1 LTLVDI
7 DFNSE
12 PVKINV
18 RAETSKSGEDR
29 ETYIS
34 KEASDALRDYLS
46 RYFGWKEDST
56 NKKIQ
61 SLRIFGRT
69 NKIKEGDSFRLP
81 TPQEQLSDSINL
93 QKALI
98 RAINKVPDLN
108 KIGRNG
114 RLKFILSCI
123 EKNKPLYKTDI
134 RFLESM
140 TDRLEWRIERLK
152 GNTDAK
158 QKEKHSRTLISN
170 KELDEI
176 IDRKDAIQ
184 RCIRL

>member
-1 LTLVDI
+1 MATDLL
-7 DFNSE
+7 N
-12 PVKINV
+12 
-18 RAETSKSGEDR
+18 AGM
-29 ETYIS
+29 
-34 KEASDALRDYLS
+34 
-46 RYFGWKEDST
+46 
-56 NKKIQ
+56 
-61 SLRIFGRT
+61 
-69 NKIKEGDSFRLP
+69 GD
-81 TPQEQLSDSINL
+81 E
-93 QKALI
+93 
-98 RAINKVPDLN
+98 
-108 KIGRNG
+108 G

-176 IDRKDAIQ
+176 IDRKDASTEMYTPV
-184 RCIRL
+184 RKNSSFLARLFSR

>member
-1 LTLVDI
+1 MNHKTMATDLL
-7 DFNSE
+7 N
-12 PVKINV
+12 
-18 RAETSKSGEDR
+18 AGM
-29 ETYIS
+29 
-34 KEASDALRDYLS
+34 
-46 RYFGWKEDST
+46 
-56 NKKIQ
+56 
-61 SLRIFGRT
+61 
-69 NKIKEGDSFRLP
+69 GD
-81 TPQEQLSDSINL
+81 E
-93 QKALI
+93 
-98 RAINKVPDLN
+98 
-108 KIGRNG
+108 G

-176 IDRKDAIQ
+176 LDRKNAESTMYTPV
-184 RCIRL
+184 RKNSSFLARLFSR

>member
-1 LTLVDI
+1 MATDLL
-7 DFNSE
+7 N
-12 PVKINV
+12 
-18 RAETSKSGEDR
+18 AGM
-29 ETYIS
+29 
-34 KEASDALRDYLS
+34 
-46 RYFGWKEDST
+46 
-56 NKKIQ
+56 
-61 SLRIFGRT
+61 
-69 NKIKEGDSFRLP
+69 GD
-81 TPQEQLSDSINL
+81 E
-93 QKALI
+93 
-98 RAINKVPDLN
+98 
-108 KIGRNG
+108 G

-176 IDRKDAIQ
+176 IDRKDASTEMYTPV
-184 RCIRL
+184 RKKSSFLARLFSR